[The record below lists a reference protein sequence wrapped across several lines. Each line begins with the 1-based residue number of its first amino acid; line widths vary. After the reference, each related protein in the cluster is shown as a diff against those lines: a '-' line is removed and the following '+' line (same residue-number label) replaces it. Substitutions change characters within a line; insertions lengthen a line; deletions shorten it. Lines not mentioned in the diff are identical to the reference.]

1 MHKHS
6 QAHNLLSSYIYT
18 PQVYAAY
25 WSIPCKAH
33 RFSAMI
39 RKVLSKLSIEIVNP
53 GRFNRSKQTTRFVAV
68 IKLLTA
74 QVSDVLIILML
85 RFIQIK
91 TSNRQFPRGGN

>member
-53 GRFNRSKQTTRFVAV
+53 KRFNRSKQTTRFVAV
-68 IKLLTA
+68 KMYW
-74 QVSDVLIILML
+74 QSV
-85 RFIQIK
+85 
-91 TSNRQFPRGGN
+91 

>member
-39 RKVLSKLSIEIVNP
+39 RKVLSKLSIEIANP

-68 IKLLTA
+68 KMYW
-74 QVSDVLIILML
+74 QSV
-85 RFIQIK
+85 
-91 TSNRQFPRGGN
+91 

>member
-1 MHKHS
+1 HIICFLLIYIHHKSMQH
-6 QAHNLLSSYIYT
+6 IGR
-18 PQVYAAY
+18 
-25 WSIPCKAH
+25 IPCKAH

-39 RKVLSKLSIEIVNP
+39 RKVLSKLSIEIANL

-91 TSNRQFPRGGN
+91 TSNKQFPRGGN

>member
-39 RKVLSKLSIEIVNP
+39 RKVLSKLSIEIETW
-53 GRFNRSKQTTRFVAV
+53 GGSIDRSKPQG
-68 IKLLTA
+68 
-74 QVSDVLIILML
+74 S
-85 RFIQIK
+85 
-91 TSNRQFPRGGN
+91 

>member
-39 RKVLSKLSIEIVNP
+39 RKVLSKLSIEIANL

>member
-39 RKVLSKLSIEIVNP
+39 RKVLSKLSIEIANL
-53 GRFNRSKQTTRFVAV
+53 GQFNRSKQTTRFVAV